1 MNSLGG
7 KELKSSP
14 FREQTSQGREQEVW
28 DRETAGR
35 GGKGDYD
42 EIILNIKI
50 LHNNHMKLWCQLYT
64 LQSQKKTKREG
75 AQNEILEIKFF
86 NLKYFFSGK

>member
-14 FREQTSQGREQEVW
+14 FRAQTSQGREQAVW
-28 DRETAGR
+28 AGETAGR
-35 GGKGDYD
+35 GGKGGYD
-42 EIILNIKI
+42 EILLNIKI
-50 LHNNHMKLWCQLYT
+50 LHNNPVKLWCQLYT

-75 AQNEILEIKFF
+75 AQNEVSEIKFF